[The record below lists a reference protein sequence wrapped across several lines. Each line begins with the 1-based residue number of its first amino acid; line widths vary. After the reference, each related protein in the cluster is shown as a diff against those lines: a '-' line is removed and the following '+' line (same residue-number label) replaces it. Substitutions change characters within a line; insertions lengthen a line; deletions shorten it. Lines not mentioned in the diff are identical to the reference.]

1 MENFAHKT
9 NKLMSESI
17 LFIEDLC
24 LDLKKRNYDVAAF
37 IEIKKNIEKLKENF
51 DKREVFILFLG
62 EVSTGKSSLIN
73 CILGERLLVVEER
86 SCTNT
91 ITHIKYGKKEVIEV
105 HFQPL
110 EDGSEIPP
118 KVINRSDLPMYTSE
132 RHNKDNH
139 KNVAYVMISTPNE
152 FLKGGVNL
160 FDAPGVGSMNPL
172 HTFTTFSIAKKADAV
187 FYISTPIR
195 EFNECDINNIKRISE
210 HTQGCEFAHI
220 LTKKDQGNPKL
231 ILEKNKG
238 HMRNLLGN
246 KAVQYFMV
254 SNEWYKNYLDNKD
267 ERNLK
272 YSGFSELFA
281 YLGNIAQNKD
291 KILSQRYLT
300 VLTELFNPILAD
312 LKELCGYIT
321 NPANNKRIQELEA
334 LRRRLN
340 ELLSEGHP
348 WQRNLNA
355 GMESIQNELK
365 RQLADDSSQ
374 LKIDVNDMLEEL
386 DSLRHLDEL
395 NDKIVLKMNKLM
407 FKYDSLIKERL
418 NSLTTKLLQEM
429 KLDEIHQSL
438 NFVEMD
444 STDKNYIGTNDN
456 NYTGKTFGN
465 AFNYGCKALLGLHVA
480 SAGLMGVGMA
490 VGAVGETV
498 VVSSVA
504 NSMLGISAALV
515 NPIVAGVAIVASA
528 IWGIVKSRQKAKE
541 EVIKKINVQIDGTFK
556 NLWEEIKKSLKNGG
570 NELKYALKELIK
582 KEIKSC
588 DSKIHNIQTG
598 VKQDL
603 SIISSYGNRGKSLFE
618 LIKKEMGDG
627 KQ

>member
-1 MENFAHKT
+1 M
-9 NKLMSESI
+9 
-17 LFIEDLC
+17 
-24 LDLKKRNYDVAAF
+24 
-37 IEIKKNIEKLKENF
+37 
-51 DKREVFILFLG
+51 
-62 EVSTGKSSLIN
+62 
-73 CILGERLLVVEER
+73 
-86 SCTNT
+86 
-91 ITHIKYGKKEVIEV
+91 
-105 HFQPL
+105 
-110 EDGSEIPP
+110 
-118 KVINRSDLPMYTSE
+118 
-132 RHNKDNH
+132 
-139 KNVAYVMISTPNE
+139 
-152 FLKGGVNL
+152 NL

-238 HMRNLLGN
+238 HMQNLLGN

-254 SNEWYKNYLDNKD
+254 SNEWYKNYLNNKD
-267 ERNLK
+267 ERELK

-300 VLTELFNPILAD
+300 VLAELFNPILTD

-355 GMESIQNELK
+355 GMESIQNEFRL
-365 RQLADDSSQ
+365 QLADDSSQ
-374 LKIDVNDMLEEL
+374 LKVKVKGWVEEL
-386 DSLRHLDEL
+386 NNLKHPDEL
-395 NDKIVLKMNKLM
+395 NDKIVLEMSKLM
-407 FKYDSLIKERL
+407 SKYDSQIKERINAL
-418 NSLTTKLLQEM
+418 STQLMQEM
-429 KLDEIHQSL
+429 QLDEIHQNL
-438 NFVEMD
+438 NSVKID
-444 STDKNYIGTNDN
+444 STDRNYIGTNEG
-456 NYTGKTFGN
+456 NYTGKTVGS
-465 AFNYGCKALLGLHVA
+465 AFNYGCRAFLGLNVA
-480 SAGLMGVGMA
+480 SAGLVGVGLALGKTAIFSSIAGKVVSTAVALANPLYGAVAIA
-490 VGAVGETV
+490 VGA
-498 VVSSVA
+498 
-504 NSMLGISAALV
+504 
-515 NPIVAGVAIVASA
+515 
-528 IWGIVKSRQKAKE
+528 IWGANKAHQKAKE
-541 EVIKKINVQIDGTFK
+541 EAIKKIKTQMDVTFK

-588 DSKIHNIQTG
+588 DSKIHNIQIG

-603 SIISSYGNRGKSLFE
+603 SIISSYGNRGKSLLE
-618 LIKKEMGDG
+618 LIKKETGDG